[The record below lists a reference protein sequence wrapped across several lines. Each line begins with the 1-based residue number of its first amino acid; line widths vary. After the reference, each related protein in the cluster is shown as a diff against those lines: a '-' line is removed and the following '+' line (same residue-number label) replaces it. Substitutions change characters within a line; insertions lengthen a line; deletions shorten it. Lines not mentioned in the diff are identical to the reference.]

1 MRKFDSMYDETP
13 DDRCRRLEHEL
24 ARQQLKTDM
33 AELEA
38 LAWRWKCADLFSWYY
53 RRAADKALKR
63 GDIPTARRYLM
74 KAAKALN
81 VGCFVYFA
89 LIIAVVVFMVI
100 RLKKH

>member
-1 MRKFDSMYDETP
+1 MKDVCYETP
-13 DDRCRRLEHEL
+13 EERCRSLEHEL
-24 ARQQLKTDM
+24 VRQQLKTDM

-38 LAWRWKCADLFSWYY
+38 LAWRWKSADLFSWYY
-53 RRAADKALKR
+53 RRAAGKALNR
-63 GDIPTARRYLM
+63 GDFPAARRYLM

-100 RLKKH
+100 SVMKH

>member
-1 MRKFDSMYDETP
+1 MYDETP

-38 LAWRWKCADLFSWYY
+38 FAWRWKCAGLFPWYY

-63 GDIPTARRYLM
+63 GDVPTARRYLM

-100 RLKKH
+100 RQMKH